1 MFIWLHTKSTEF
13 SGLYKNQVLNKN
25 INVISHNFP
34 GNSISNFH
42 QTGTH

>member
-25 INVISHNFP
+25 IRKKNRVLLFKLESLAPKIS
-34 GNSISNFH
+34 
-42 QTGTH
+42 